1 MSSDSAVT
9 VGVISALPEEIRRL
23 GDHLEV
29 ADKIARG
36 GSSFRVGRI
45 DGIPVVLV
53 EAGIGKVN
61 TALVATL
68 LFDHFRCESVLF
80 TGVAGGIDPSLAI
93 GDVVVADRLIQHDYG
108 AVVGEQIK
116 PYRPGALPY
125 GEARDDPVFPLDPAL
140 TARLRRQLDGF
151 ELPMLPAAATG
162 GAARRPALRF
172 GTIVSGDQFI
182 NCEATRRRLFAQFRA
197 QAVEMEGA
205 ALAQVAQQF
214 GAPAVTVRCLSD
226 LAGAESHMDFMAFLS
241 SASEIAAAVLRR
253 VLPAM

>member
-1 MSSDSAVT
+1 MT

-36 GSSFRVGRI
+36 GYAFRVGKI
-45 DGIPVVLV
+45 DGIPVALV

-68 LFDHFRCESVLF
+68 LFDHFHCSSVLF
-80 TGVAGGIDPSLAI
+80 TGVAGGIDPSLRI
-93 GDVVVADRLIQHDYG
+93 GDVVVGDRLIQHDYG
-108 AVVGEQIK
+108 AIVRGKIRN
-116 PYRPGALPY
+116 YRPGALPD
-125 GEARDDPVFPLDPAL
+125 GDPRDDPVFSLEPGLKE
-140 TARLRRQLDGF
+140 RLRHRLEGF
-151 ELPMLPAAATG
+151 ELPLLPKAATG
-162 GAARRPALRF
+162 EEARRPTLTF

-182 NCEATRRRLFAQFRA
+182 NCEDTRRRLFAEFGA

-214 GAPAVTVRCLSD
+214 GAPCVSVRCLSD
-226 LAGAESHMDFMAFLS
+226 LAGAESHIDFMAFLS

-253 VLPAM
+253 ILPVM

>member
-1 MSSDSAVT
+1 MT

-36 GSSFRVGRI
+36 GYSFRVGRI

-68 LFDHFRCESVLF
+68 LLDHFRCNSVLF
-80 TGVAGGIDPSLAI
+80 TGVAGGIDPSLRI
-93 GDVVVADRLIQHDYG
+93 GDVVVGDRLIQHDYG
-108 AVVGEQIK
+108 AIVRGRIK

-125 GEARDDPVFPLDPAL
+125 GEAREDVVFPLEPAL
-140 TARLRRQLDGF
+140 AAKLRRRLEGF
-151 ELPMLPAAATG
+151 ELPLLPAAATG
-162 GAARRPALRF
+162 EAERRPSLSF

-182 NCEATRRRLFAQFRA
+182 NCEDTRRRLFAEFSA

-214 GAPAVTVRCLSD
+214 GAPCVSVRCLSD

-253 VLPAM
+253 ILPVM